1 MKTQKKAT
9 IATVS
14 LRQKC
19 IKCNVD
25 YEKARKYKYRHPEL
39 TDEQVINYYM
49 QKEKSFRQK
58 CIDYNVN
65 YNTAKTFRKNH
76 PELSDEQVIIAYRP
90 DLRLNIFGEII
101 LPD

>member
-65 YNTAKTFRKNH
+65 
-76 PELSDEQVIIAYRP
+76 
-90 DLRLNIFGEII
+90 
-101 LPD
+101 

>member
-1 MKTQKKAT
+1 MKTPKKETVAT
-9 IATVS
+9 GS

-19 IKCNVD
+19 IKFNVD

-39 TDEQVINYYM
+39 
-49 QKEKSFRQK
+49 
-58 CIDYNVN
+58 
-65 YNTAKTFRKNH
+65 
-76 PELSDEQVIIAYRP
+76 SDEQIIIYYRP

>member
-1 MKTQKKAT
+1 MKTPKKETVAT
-9 IATVS
+9 SS

-39 TDEQVINYYM
+39 TDEQVMILY
-49 QKEKSFRQK
+49 K
-58 CIDYNVN
+58 
-65 YNTAKTFRKNH
+65 
-76 PELSDEQVIIAYRP
+76 PE
-90 DLRLNIFGEII
+90 LRLNIFGEII